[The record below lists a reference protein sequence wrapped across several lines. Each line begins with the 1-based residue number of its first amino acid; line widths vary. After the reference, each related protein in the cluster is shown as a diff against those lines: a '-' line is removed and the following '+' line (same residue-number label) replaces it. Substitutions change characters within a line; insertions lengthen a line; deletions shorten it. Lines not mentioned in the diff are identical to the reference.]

1 MRPAQ
6 VEITEGQQMCAICSD
21 VGNGV
26 HFGVITCEGCKVRL
40 FELLLLEDELIA
52 TSKSVN
58 TCHYFKS
65 HRLETAATLVSLKL
79 DIAV

>member
-52 TSKSVN
+52 TRMWANGQRDGCPAK
-58 TCHYFKS
+58 
-65 HRLETAATLVSLKL
+65 HRWHPLFNAAKFG
-79 DIAV
+79 